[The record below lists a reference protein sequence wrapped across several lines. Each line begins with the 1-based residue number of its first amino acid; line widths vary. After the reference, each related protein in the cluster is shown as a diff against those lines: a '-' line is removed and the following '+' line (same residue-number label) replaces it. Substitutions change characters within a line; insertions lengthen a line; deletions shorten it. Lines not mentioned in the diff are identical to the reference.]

1 MRLTLDLAKD
11 LRASM
16 DRNGAQQRFAR
27 VRTLTRGTQRRRG
40 VGDRGA
46 IALRTHAAARIVL
59 TAVVF
64 LLAASP
70 AFALR
75 YRVDIAHTG
84 VAELD
89 EVLPQVSLLQRL
101 RESDPPDPIGLIGR
115 ARGDTDRI
123 RDAARSLGYYGATV
137 DIRID
142 GKALDDPDLTGALE
156 GGDAA
161 REVPV
166 AVAIT
171 PGQPYRLRRIQTN
184 GLPPGSAVRS
194 NLAVGAQAKA
204 ADILAAETALLNALR
219 ADGYAFARATREVVV
234 DHDAKAA
241 DVTTTIE
248 PGRRIDFGEV
258 RFEGLDRVQEDFLR
272 NRLRFAPGEQYSST
286 VLEDSRADL
295 AGLGIFSV
303 VRTRLGAEQPDAD
316 GRVPVVINV
325 TERPRRTISFGA
337 AYATDEGISLR
348 ASWMHRNLFGR
359 AESLQITAEL
369 SRLAHNSPQ
378 DTTGHLDF
386 VFRKPDIFAERDLA
400 LRLELSLI
408 RERLDAY
415 DRDAVVLGPVLE
427 RKFNP
432 RLSGA
437 LGLQAEVAHL
447 DGADTPHNVTLLGVP
462 GTLTWS
468 SVDNTLDPTRGF
480 RATAALTPTQSF
492 RDQPATYLL
501 ARVTGST
508 YINLGAPGRSVLA
521 TRLSLGSLMGADLG
535 EVPISRRFFG
545 GGGGSVRGYAF
556 QSIGPRNA
564 SDQATGGLSI
574 LEASVEMRQR
584 IGESWGAA
592 AFVDAGSVSP
602 HSFGFV
608 EQMRVAVGVGARYYT
623 AIGPI
628 RLDVAVPLIRDS
640 HSGKWQLYIG
650 IGQAF

>member
-1 MRLTLDLAKD
+1 M
-11 LRASM
+11 
-16 DRNGAQQRFAR
+16 
-27 VRTLTRGTQRRRG
+27 
-40 VGDRGA
+40 
-46 IALRTHAAARIVL
+46 
-59 TAVVF
+59 
-64 LLAASP
+64 
-70 AFALR
+70 
-75 YRVDIAHTG
+75 
-84 VAELD
+84 
-89 EVLPQVSLLQRL
+89 
-101 RESDPPDPIGLIGR
+101 
-115 ARGDTDRI
+115 
-123 RDAARSLGYYGATV
+123 
-137 DIRID
+137 
-142 GKALDDPDLTGALE
+142 
-156 GGDAA
+156 
-161 REVPV
+161 
-166 AVAIT
+166 T
-171 PGQPYRLRRIQTN
+171 PGQPYRLRRIVTN
-184 GLPPGSAVRS
+184 GLPPGSTIRS

-204 ADILAAETALLNALR
+204 ADILAAETALLNAMR

-248 PGRRIDFGEV
+248 PGRRVDFGEV

-272 NRLRFAPGEQYSST
+272 NRLRFTPGQSYSST

-337 AYATDEGISLR
+337 AYSTDEGISLR

-378 DTTGHLDF
+378 DTTGHIDF

-415 DRDAVVLGPVLE
+415 DRDAVVFGPVLE

-432 RLSGA
+432 RLTGT
-437 LGLQAEVAHL
+437 LGLQVEVAHL
-447 DGADTPHNVTLLGVP
+447 DGADTPHNVILLGVP
-462 GTLTWS
+462 GTLTWNTTDS
-468 SVDNTLDPTRGF
+468 TLDPTRGI
-480 RATAALTPTQSF
+480 RLTAALTPTQSF
-492 RDQPATYLL
+492 GDEPATYLM

-508 YINLGAPGRSVLA
+508 YLNLSATPGRSVLA
-521 TRLSLGSLMGADLG
+521 SRLSLGSIMGADSR

-564 SDQATGGLSI
+564 TDQATGGLSI
-574 LEASVEMRQR
+574 LEASLEMRQR

-592 AFVDAGSVSP
+592 AFVDAGSVSS

-608 EQMRVAVGVGARYYT
+608 EQMRVALGVGARYYT
-623 AIGPI
+623 PIGPI
-628 RLDVAVPLIRDS
+628 RLDVAFPLIRDS